1 MEDGG
6 VAVGGLVAV
15 DPDAGVGE
23 DGGKAVAVRGAEIVE
38 QAAQGGGVALVVRAT
53 GGFAGLREQPD
64 PDAQRGVPSPGSM
77 LVRAVGIASRRA
89 GSMGSPVS
97 SSMP

>member
-15 DPDAGVGE
+15 DPDAGVAE
-23 DGGKAVAVRGAEIVE
+23 DGGKAVAVRGAEVVE

-77 LVRAVGIASRRA
+77 FVRAVGIASRRS